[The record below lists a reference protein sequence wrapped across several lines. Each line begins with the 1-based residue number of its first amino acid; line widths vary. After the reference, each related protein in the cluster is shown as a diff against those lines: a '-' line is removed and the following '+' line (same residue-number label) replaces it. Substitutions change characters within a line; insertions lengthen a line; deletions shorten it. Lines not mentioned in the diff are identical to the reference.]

1 MQKINQINQYLLE
14 RYPNIWNTRIVW
26 MLLLGIAVH
35 FIFFFIGFVSHASP
49 GTLQHTRAI
58 DDYFSTGLVFVH
70 VIISVLLIV
79 GWLIYMLKNNA
90 FKNFYPSSGR
100 KLFLEYLQYFVII
113 FVSTTFYFSYMT
125 GFRLFINHQYDD
137 EKMAKNIDV
146 INRSVPFLSQDLE
159 SYTLENRLFPK
170 EFSDYYCETDIN
182 KIEKDKKY
190 FVYHNRVYQFF
201 SLYKKTVT
209 KRDKRGLFLYPEEEK
224 KNKTA
229 LAYYKDNG
237 DGKSRTYFFKKQV
250 EDLSPYIKTSMPSY
264 VNFSSV
270 FYDIKNN
277 PSTHIRKYRFENNI
291 NNLEDEDLLKQ
302 QQAFINEKTIKIL
315 GNKDSQELQKLMTDF
330 LAISNE
336 FRIANN
342 LNSKDWSKM
351 VYNPDKFEVRQFIKK
366 YQTKL
371 GEEYDTNKSPDGY
384 YDGNETVAVIDSA
397 AATTDNYLDENGEVK
412 QDTINVKDFNPNWD
426 KEVSPKN
433 FFKNNMSDYY
443 YYTADLKT
451 LLENVDTIKNDDFF
465 TDAVHLY
472 IWIAFA
478 LAMFIFSFRV
488 TDLRSLL
495 FSIISAGVIIL
506 VVTLFCVASF
516 FIFKFNNIFF
526 VFYTILV
533 TGIIIL
539 LLPFISM
546 GRFPK
551 IISAIFMIISMIGF
565 PLFILLIFGIINEH
579 QVADCRSQVDLG
591 KINYE
596 NCKGILDDLGLTAS
610 YIMLIFSFIFLYFYT
625 GFIKKWKALPE

>member
-1 MQKINQINQYLLE
+1 
-14 RYPNIWNTRIVW
+14 
-26 MLLLGIAVH
+26 
-35 FIFFFIGFVSHASP
+35 
-49 GTLQHTRAI
+49 
-58 DDYFSTGLVFVH
+58 
-70 VIISVLLIV
+70 
-79 GWLIYMLKNNA
+79 
-90 FKNFYPSSGR
+90 
-100 KLFLEYLQYFVII
+100 
-113 FVSTTFYFSYMT
+113 
-125 GFRLFINHQYDD
+125 
-137 EKMAKNIDV
+137 
-146 INRSVPFLSQDLE
+146 
-159 SYTLENRLFPK
+159 
-170 EFSDYYCETDIN
+170 
-182 KIEKDKKY
+182 
-190 FVYHNRVYQFF
+190 
-201 SLYKKTVT
+201 
-209 KRDKRGLFLYPEEEK
+209 
-224 KNKTA
+224 
-229 LAYYKDNG
+229 
-237 DGKSRTYFFKKQV
+237 
-250 EDLSPYIKTSMPSY
+250 MPSY

-516 FIFKFNNIFF
+516 FMFKFNNI
-526 VFYTILV
+526 L
-533 TGIIIL
+533 
-539 LLPFISM
+539 SE
-546 GRFPK
+546 
-551 IISAIFMIISMIGF
+551 
-565 PLFILLIFGIINEH
+565 NE
-579 QVADCRSQVDLG
+579 
-591 KINYE
+591 
-596 NCKGILDDLGLTAS
+596 
-610 YIMLIFSFIFLYFYT
+610 
-625 GFIKKWKALPE
+625 

>member
-1 MQKINQINQYLLE
+1 MQKINKINQYLLE

-35 FIFFFIGFVSHASP
+35 LIFFFIGFVSHASP
-49 GTLQHTRAI
+49 VTLQHTRAI

-70 VIISVLLIV
+70 VIISVLMIV
-79 GWLIYMLKNNA
+79 GWLIFMLKNNA
-90 FKNFYPSSGR
+90 FKNFYPSSGK
-100 KLFLEYLQYFVII
+100 KLFLEYLQYFIII

-125 GFRLFINHQYDD
+125 GFRLFINYKYDD

-209 KRDKRGLFLYPEEEK
+209 KKDKRGLFLYPEEEK

-229 LAYYKDNG
+229 LAYYKDDG
-237 DGKSRTYFFKKQV
+237 DRKSRTYFFKKQV

-264 VNFSSV
+264 VNFSTV

-277 PSTHIRKYRFENNI
+277 SSTHIRKYRYENNI
-291 NNLEDEDLLKQ
+291 SNLEDEDLLKN

-397 AATTDNYLDENGEVK
+397 VATTDNYLDENGEVK

-426 KEVSPKN
+426 KDVSPDY
-433 FFKNNMSDYY
+433 FFKNNISDYY
-443 YYTADLKT
+443 YYTSDLQT

-465 TDAVHLY
+465 TDAIHLY

-516 FIFKFNNIFF
+516 FIFKFNSSFF

-533 TGIIIL
+533 TGVIIL

-565 PLFILLIFGIINEH
+565 PLVIWLIFGIINEH
-579 QVADCRSQVDLG
+579 QVVDCRSQVDLG

>member
-1 MQKINQINQYLLE
+1 
-14 RYPNIWNTRIVW
+14 
-26 MLLLGIAVH
+26 
-35 FIFFFIGFVSHASP
+35 
-49 GTLQHTRAI
+49 
-58 DDYFSTGLVFVH
+58 
-70 VIISVLLIV
+70 
-79 GWLIYMLKNNA
+79 
-90 FKNFYPSSGR
+90 
-100 KLFLEYLQYFVII
+100 
-113 FVSTTFYFSYMT
+113 
-125 GFRLFINHQYDD
+125 
-137 EKMAKNIDV
+137 MAKNIDV

-412 QDTINVKDFNPNWD
+412 QDTINVKDFNSNWD